1 MDAEI
6 MIGASMLL
14 QIAAA
19 LLALRLIWVTGT
31 GRAWMLIAAAM
42 ALMAIRRAVIL
53 VHLTQEEAA
62 SASRLDVSPEW
73 IGLVISVLML
83 AGIVGVAP
91 FFRSFRQSAEAV
103 RESERRLSTLMGN
116 LPGLAYR
123 CRNDRD
129 WTMEFISQGCRSL
142 TGHEPVELIG
152 NRVRSYNDLIH
163 PDDRQA
169 VWDQVQQALA
179 ERRPFRLIY
188 RIRTAA
194 GEEKW
199 VWEQGLGVFSDSG
212 ELRAL
217 EGFITDITERR
228 QAEEILRR
236 AREELEQRVQER
248 TAALAEAN
256 EQLKREIADRMHAE
270 EAVRKEQQRL
280 KQLLNL
286 QERDR
291 QLMSYEIHD
300 GLAQQIA
307 GALLKFQAV
316 DQQREGIPGV
326 PGEVRQQFEAG
337 LQLLRDGMA
346 ETRRLIGGLR
356 PPILDEA
363 GLVAAIEYLA
373 AETGQRS
380 GIAIDFQEE
389 VQFDRLAA
397 PLESTIF
404 RIVQESL
411 TNACRHSQS
420 RKVRIALVQQDD
432 RLRIEV
438 QDWGCG
444 FDPAQVPKE
453 HFGLEGIRE
462 RARLFG
468 GHATID
474 SSPGQGTRITVELPI
489 VEAGDPAGTTT

>member
-1 MDAEI
+1 MGVEFI
-6 MIGASMLL
+6 LGASVLL
-14 QIAAA
+14 QFAAA

-31 GRAWMLIAAAM
+31 GRAWALIAAAVL
-42 ALMAIRRAVIL
+42 LMAMRRSITLCNLICGVP
-53 VHLTQEEAA
+53 AA
-62 SASRLDVSPEW
+62 APLPDVFAEW
-73 IGLVISVLML
+73 VALLISVLML
-83 AGIVGVAP
+83 AGIVSIAP
-91 FFRSFRQSAEAV
+91 FLRTFQHSVEAV
-103 RESERRLSTLMGN
+103 RESARRLSTLMGN
-116 LPGLAYR
+116 LPGMAYR

-142 TGHEPVELIG
+142 TGYEPAELIG
-152 NRVRSYNDLIH
+152 NRVRSYNELIH
-163 PDDRQA
+163 PDDRQ
-169 VWDQVQQALA
+169 VLWDQVQQALA

-194 GEEKW
+194 GAEKW
-199 VWEQGLGVFSDSG
+199 VWEQGLGVFSPSG
-212 ELRAL
+212 ELLAL

-236 AREELEQRVQER
+236 AR
-248 TAALAEAN
+248 
-256 EQLKREIADRMHAE
+256 AE

-291 QLMSYEIHD
+291 QLTSYEIHD

-316 DQQREGIPGV
+316 DQRRESIPAV
-326 PGEVRQQFEAG
+326 PSEIRQQFEDG
-337 LQLLRDGMA
+337 LQLLRDAMA

-380 GIAIDFQEE
+380 GIAIEFQEE
-389 VQFDRLAA
+389 VQFARLAA
-397 PLESTIF
+397 PLESTVF

-420 RKVRIALVQQDD
+420 RKVRIALVQQGD

-438 QDWGCG
+438 EDWGCG

-468 GHATID
+468 GRAAID
-474 SSPGQGTRITVELPI
+474 SAPGQGTRITVELPI
-489 VEAGDPAGTTT
+489 VEAGSEKAEDTGP